1 MPLNYRLKLFKEAFI
16 LVCRLEKFLK
26 NPFYFTE
33 NVRDKMK
40 QEKLENFQIH
50 LVVTNMWRYVI
61 SRDVHLPEDSTDQ
74 INEDEVTTE
83 MKLEKIK
90 AHIEDLM
97 VVNEKVSRL
106 QNVECYRDPVI
117 SEQTFF
123 C

>member
-1 MPLNYRLKLFKEAFI
+1 
-16 LVCRLEKFLK
+16 
-26 NPFYFTE
+26 
-33 NVRDKMK
+33 
-40 QEKLENFQIH
+40 
-50 LVVTNMWRYVI
+50 MWRYVI